1 MLSRINDDQEGD
13 ATFEIPE
20 GFVLEMEEEFET
32 FKVEVYAREE
42 SELNLFMLANGAQ
55 EQEKASDAFDYVL
68 DVDITFDS
76 KE

>member
-1 MLSRINDDQEGD
+1 
-13 ATFEIPE
+13 
-20 GFVLEMEEEFET
+20 
-32 FKVEVYAREE
+32 
-42 SELNLFMLANGAQ
+42 MLANGAQ